1 MRFLPVVDLNDAGT
15 MAAVRS
21 GRLRLQC
28 GQWISCAGGVSRFV
42 GVTAEGIIYA
52 AHRGAG
58 GVVSRERFD
67 DLRHC
72 FPATSKNKGA
82 R

>member
-1 MRFLPVVDLNDAGT
+1 MRFLPTVDLNDAGT
-15 MAAVRS
+15 MQAVRD

-28 GQWISCAGGVSRFV
+28 GQWIRSAGGVSRFV
-42 GVTAEGIIYA
+42 GVTDDGIIWA
-52 AHRGAG
+52 AHAQER

-67 DLRHC
+67 DLRSC
-72 FPATSKNKGA
+72 FSP